1 MSLEGM
7 SQDQI
12 EALAALSKSIADNPK
27 TRLQFQAL
35 VKTAHPDATTPE
47 LDGALA
53 IRELAQQRQK
63 DKEEFDQYKAEQ
75 EARNSEM
82 REWAEVVGAG
92 ECTYNDIPE
101 VQKFMTDNGIM
112 NKAFGA
118 KSWSQSRSLAEPS
131 SAHTRTFEMPSTYI
145 DKLKAG
151 GLKGFN
157 QWAKD
162 EAYIALN
169 EIRSGKAS

>member
-12 EALAALSKSIADNPK
+12 EALAALTKSIADNPK

-47 LDGALA
+47 LDGAMA

-63 DKEEFDQYKAEQ
+63 DREEFDQYKAEQ
-75 EARNSEM
+75 DARNKEM
-82 REWAEVVGAG
+82 QEWAEVVGAG
-92 ECTYNDIPE
+92 HCTYNDIQD
-101 VQKFMTDNGIM
+101 VQKFMSENGIM
-112 NKAFGA
+112 NKKFGA
-118 KSWSQSRSLAEPS
+118 QSWSQSKSLAEPS
-131 SAHTRTFEMPSTYI
+131 SAQVRSFEMPSTYI
-145 DKLKAG
+145 DKLKQG

-162 EAYIALN
+162 EAYIALK
-169 EIRSGKAS
+169 ELRSGKAS